1 VPSLEDGSVIKM
13 SRGVSHRDGVYIRK
27 DLIMKLIEYS
37 RLNLTSLLMYCGLN
51 YKKHLKF
58 IKELEQQEL
67 IRKEVHVKGKK
78 TITYYMVTMKG
89 INFFRKILEPYEA
102 IFPRK
107 TS

>member
-1 VPSLEDGSVIKM
+1 M
-13 SRGVSHRDGVYIRK
+13 SSGVRHRDGIYIRK
-27 DLIMKLIEYS
+27 DLLMKLIEYS

-67 IRKEVHVKGKK
+67 IQKEIRYKGKK

-89 INFFRKILEPYEA
+89 LDFFRRILEPYEV

-107 TS
+107 TR